1 MRYCYHFVFVVCCS
15 ILQLLTF
22 QCISQNLLAIATK
35 LATRVFFNFLFD
47 FCYISRSNMAA
58 RTNYTFS
65 LAESSKLFF
74 PETTREI
81 EMLLGRNIPLKSL
94 WVFFCCR
101 FNSQN
106 RSGCRTIKSLN
117 STLCRK

>member
-1 MRYCYHFVFVVCCS
+1 
-15 ILQLLTF
+15 
-22 QCISQNLLAIATK
+22 
-35 LATRVFFNFLFD
+35 
-47 FCYISRSNMAA
+47 MAA

-94 WVFFCCR
+94 WVFFVVDLIAKIAVAAA
-101 FNSQN
+101 Q
-106 RSGCRTIKSLN
+106 
-117 STLCRK
+117 